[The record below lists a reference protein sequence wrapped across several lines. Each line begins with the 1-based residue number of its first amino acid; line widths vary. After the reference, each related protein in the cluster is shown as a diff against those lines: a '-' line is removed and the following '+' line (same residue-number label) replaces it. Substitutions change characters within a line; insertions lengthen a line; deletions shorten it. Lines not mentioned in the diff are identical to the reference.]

1 MSALQ
6 FIWFVLICVLFVGFF
21 FLEGFDFG
29 VGMASGIIART
40 DEEKQT
46 MLDIIGP
53 HWVVNETW
61 LVTAGGAMFAS
72 FPMWYASL
80 FSGYYIMF
88 FLVLVGLIIRGV
100 SFEFANHAETAR
112 GRHLWYNTFVIGSL
126 LAPLILCMIF
136 FSMIQGVPINAHG
149 DLSLGFFD
157 IVNWLSLVGGIAGVL
172 MSLIHGLNYVRLT
185 TSGILRERA
194 ENLNRFLYPIL
205 FVGEVVFAL
214 LVFFQTDFFQN
225 KLVSSTIITLLIVVM
240 SLLGAWGVYKHHEAW
255 SLAGSGLSLA
265 FVVILIFNGLFPRVM
280 IATNPAHNILI
291 KDASSSPTALKVMT
305 IVVCILLP
313 IVLIYFIWSYI
324 IFAKRTPST
333 KKAIG

>member
-6 FIWFVLICVLFVGFF
+6 FIWFLLICVLFVGFF

-40 DEEKQT
+40 EEEKSV

-53 HWVVNETW
+53 HWMVNETW

-88 FLVLVGLIIRGV
+88 LLVLVGLIIRGV
-100 SFEFANHAETAR
+100 SFEFANHAETSR
-112 GRHLWYNTFVIGSL
+112 GRNFWYNTFVLGSL
-126 LAPLILCMIF
+126 LAPLMLCIIF
-136 FSMIQGVPINAHG
+136 FSMIQGVPINAKG
-149 DLSLGFFD
+149 DLNLGFFD
-157 IVNWLSLVGGIAGVL
+157 IINWLSLVGGIAGVL
-172 MSLIHGLNYVRLT
+172 MSLIHGLNYVRLNT
-185 TSGILRERA
+185 TGILRERA
-194 ENLNRFLYPIL
+194 EDLNRFLYPIL

-214 LVFFQTDFFQN
+214 LVFFQTDFF
-225 KLVSSTIITLLIVVM
+225 KEKFVSSLIITLLIVVM
-240 SLLGAWGVYKHHEAW
+240 SLIGAWGVYKNHEGW
-255 SLAGSGLSLA
+255 SLAGSGLSLS

-280 IATNPAHNILI
+280 IATNPVHDILI

-313 IVLIYFIWSYI
+313 IVLIYFIWSYL
-324 IFAKRTPST
+324 IFTKRTPSH
-333 KKAIG
+333 KKVMD

>member
-6 FIWFVLICVLFVGFF
+6 FIWFVLVCVLFIGFF

-29 VGMASGIIART
+29 VGMASGLIAHS
-40 DEEKQT
+40 DGEKAT
-46 MLDIIGP
+46 MTKIIGP

-88 FLVLVGLIIRGV
+88 LLVLVGLIIRGV
-100 SFEFANHAETAR
+100 SFEFTEHAETAR
-112 GRHLWYNTFVIGSL
+112 GRHFWYRVFVAGSL
-126 LAPLILCMIF
+126 LTPLALCIIF
-136 FSMIQGVPINAHG
+136 FSLIQGVPINASG
-149 DLSLGFFD
+149 DVHAGFFD
-157 IVNWLSLVGGIAGVL
+157 VINWLSVVGGIAGVL
-172 MSLIHGLNYVRLT
+172 MSLIHGLNYTRLT
-185 TSGILRERA
+185 TTGILRERA
-194 ENLNRFLYPIL
+194 RNLNRYLYPLL

-214 LVFFQTDFFQN
+214 LVIFKTDFFTN
-225 KLVSSTIITLLIVVM
+225 KPISSSLIVIMIVLM
-240 SLLGAWGVYKHHEAW
+240 SLLGTWGTFKDHEVA
-255 SLAGSGLSLA
+255 SLLGSGLSLA

-291 KDASSSPTALKVMT
+291 QNASSSPAALGLMT

-313 IVLIYFIWSYI
+313 IVLIYLTWSYY
-324 IFAKRTPST
+324 IFAHRVPS
-333 KKAIG
+333 KKATE

>member
-1 MSALQ
+1 MTALQ
-6 FIWFVLICVLFVGFF
+6 FIWFILICVLFVGFF

-46 MLDIIGP
+46 MLRIIGP

-88 FLVLVGLIIRGV
+88 LLVLVGLILRGV
-100 SFEFANHAETAR
+100 SFEFAEHAETKR
-112 GRHLWYNTFVIGSL
+112 GRHLWYNVFVFGSL
-126 LAPLILCMIF
+126 VAPLMLCIIF
-136 FSMIQGVPINAHG
+136 FSMIQGVPINAQG
-149 DLSLGFFD
+149 DMHAGFFD
-157 IVNWLSLVGGIAGVL
+157 IINWLSLVGGIAGVL
-172 MSLIHGLNYVRLT
+172 MSLIHGLNYTRLT
-185 TSGILRERA
+185 TTGILRERA
-194 ENLNRFLYPIL
+194 RNLNRYLYPVL

-214 LVFFQTDFFQN
+214 LVIFQTDFFTT
-225 KLVSSTIITLLIVVM
+225 KPVSSTLITLLIVLM
-240 SLLGAWGVYKHHEAW
+240 SIIGTWGTYKDHEGW
-255 SLAGSGLSLA
+255 SLIGSGLSLA

-280 IATNPAHNILI
+280 IATNPANSILI
-291 KDASSSPTALKVMT
+291 KNASSSPAALTIMT

-313 IVLIYFIWSYI
+313 IVLIYFIWSYY
-324 IFAKRTPST
+324 IFKQRVPSG
-333 KKAIG
+333 KATN